1 MARDPRTHGAGGT
14 EGPAR
19 TNEPGRAH
27 EPGRTLGLLAAVS
40 MVIGTVIGSG
50 IFLVTSQMMLSV
62 GSTHKVLAV
71 WVFGG
76 ILTMFGALSYAE
88 LSGAM
93 PHSGAEYV
101 YLKAA
106 YGPVWGFIYGW
117 TITWVAKPGSAAAL
131 ASGGY
136 RYLAEF
142 FPGLNDVVFSVALP
156 IGPGGGPLDIH
167 KGQFL
172 GAGLILLFSG
182 VNMLGT
188 RLGGGMQV
196 AGTGLKVA
204 LIAGIIL
211 GGLATGHGS
220 MANFHSSLPV
230 ASDVHAIGP
239 VPSGTAPSVPIPGSA
254 GATGGVAGFFVA
266 LVAALWAYDGWNT
279 ASMIGSDIQNPQKN
293 LPRALIWGTAAV
305 IAIYVTANLAY
316 LYVLRAPEVAASQ
329 RVAADMMRRVAGS
342 SGAAMVSVAA
352 IVSILAALNGVL
364 ISGSRV
370 PFAMARDG
378 YFFAW
383 VGKIS
388 RFQTPAASLALQGV
402 WSVLLLASGR
412 FEDIIKMVIFTEWI
426 LYGMATAAVLVLR
439 KTRPEMPRPYRV
451 WGYPLVPI
459 VFVLVA
465 AALLYATLRE
475 SPRESGMGLGLIGIG
490 LPFYYYW
497 KRRESGSGAI
507 PGRRKNGLNE

>member
-1 MARDPRTHGAGGT
+1 MALDPHTHEAGGT
-14 EGPAR
+14 PGGAP
-19 TNEPGRAH
+19 EP
-27 EPGRTLGLLAAVS
+27 ERTLGLPAAVS

-62 GSTHKVLAV
+62 GSTPMVLAV

-88 LSGAM
+88 LSAAM
-93 PHSGAEYV
+93 PQSGAEYV

-136 RYLAEF
+136 RYLSEF

-172 GAGLILLFSG
+172 GAGLIILFSA

-188 RLGGGMQV
+188 RLGGGLQV

-204 LIAGIIL
+204 LITGIIL

-220 MANFHSSLPV
+220 IANFHSSLPV
-230 ASDVHAIGP
+230 HSGP
-239 VPSGTAPSVPIPGSA
+239 VHSGVDAARPVHGGADPSGGI
-254 GATGGVAGFFVA
+254 AGFFVA

-293 LPRALIWGTAAV
+293 LPRALIWGTVAV

-316 LYVLRAPEVAASQ
+316 LYVLSAPEVAASQ
-329 RVAADMMRRVAGS
+329 RVAADMMRRVAGPA
-342 SGAAMVSVAA
+342 GAAMVSVAA

-383 VGKIS
+383 VGRIS

-402 WSVLLLASGR
+402 WAVLLLASGR

-426 LYGMATAAVLVLR
+426 LYGMATAGVLVLR

-451 WGYPLVPI
+451 WGYPIVPLA
-459 VFVLVA
+459 FVLVA
-465 AALLYATLRE
+465 GALLYVTLRE
-475 SPRESGMGLGLIGIG
+475 SPRESGMGLGLIALG

-497 KRRESGSGAI
+497 KRRENERD
-507 PGRRKNGLNE
+507 GRRLRG

>member
-1 MARDPRTHGAGGT
+1 MALDPQTY
-14 EGPAR
+14 
-19 TNEPGRAH
+19 
-27 EPGRTLGLLAAVS
+27 EPGRTLGLPAAVS

-62 GSTHKVLAV
+62 GSTPMVLAV

-101 YLKAA
+101 YLKEA

-142 FPGLNDVVFSVALP
+142 FPALNDVVFSVALP
-156 IGPGGGPLDIH
+156 IGPGGGPLDVH

-188 RLGGGMQV
+188 RLGGGLQV
-196 AGTGLKVA
+196 VGTGLKVA

-220 MANFHSSLPV
+220 MANFHSSLPI
-230 ASDVHAIGP
+230 H
-239 VPSGTAPSVPIPGSA
+239 SGTA
-254 GATGGVAGFFVA
+254 GGITGFFVA
-266 LVAALWAYDGWNT
+266 LVASLWAYDGWNT

-293 LPRALIWGTAAV
+293 LPRALIWGTTAV

-316 LYVLRAPEVAASQ
+316 LYVLSAPEVAASQ
-329 RVAADMMRRVAGS
+329 RVAADMMRRVAGP

-383 VGKIS
+383 VGRIS

-451 WGYPLVPI
+451 WGYPLVPT

-465 AALLYATLRE
+465 GALLYATLRE
-475 SPRESGMGLGLIGIG
+475 SPRESGMGLGLIAVG

-497 KRRESGSGAI
+497 KRRENSEGGPSA
-507 PGRRKNGLNE
+507 RR

>member
-1 MARDPRTHGAGGT
+1 MALDPRTHDAGGADQ
-14 EGPAR
+14 GPH
-19 TNEPGRAH
+19 NPGNSGEPGSTH
-27 EPGRTLGLLAAVS
+27 EPGRTLGLPAAVS

-62 GSTHKVLAV
+62 GSTPMVLAV

-88 LSGAM
+88 LSAAM

-142 FPGLNDVVFSVALP
+142 FPALNDVVFSIALP
-156 IGPGGGPLDIH
+156 IGPGGGSLDIH

-188 RLGGGMQV
+188 RLGGGLQV

-220 MANFHSSLPV
+220 LANFHSSLV
-230 ASDVHAIGP
+230 VHTG
-239 VPSGTAPSVPIPGSA
+239 A
-254 GATGGVAGFFVA
+254 GATGGIAGFFVA

-279 ASMIGSDIQNPQKN
+279 ASMIGSEIQNPQKN

-316 LYVLRAPEVAASQ
+316 LYVLGAPEVAASQ
-329 RVAADMMRRVAGS
+329 RVAADMMRRVAGPA
-342 SGAAMVSVAA
+342 GAAMVSVAA

-370 PFAMARDG
+370 SFAMARDG

-383 VGKIS
+383 VGRLS
-388 RFQTPAASLALQGV
+388 GFRTPAASLALQGA

-412 FEDIIKMVIFTEWI
+412 FEDLISMVIFTEWI

-439 KTRPEMPRPYRV
+439 TTRPEMPRPYRV
-451 WGYPLVPI
+451 WGYPLVPLA
-459 VFVLVA
+459 FVLVA
-465 AALLYATLRE
+465 AALLYSTLRE
-475 SPRESGMGLGLIGIG
+475 SPRESGMGLGLIAVG

-497 KRRESGSGAI
+497 KRRE
-507 PGRRKNGLNE
+507 NG

>member
-1 MARDPRTHGAGGT
+1 
-14 EGPAR
+14 
-19 TNEPGRAH
+19 
-27 EPGRTLGLLAAVS
+27 
-40 MVIGTVIGSG
+40 
-50 IFLVTSQMMLSV
+50 
-62 GSTHKVLAV
+62 
-71 WVFGG
+71 
-76 ILTMFGALSYAE
+76 
-88 LSGAM
+88 M

-142 FPGLNDVVFSVALP
+142 FPALNDVVFSVALP

-167 KGQFL
+167 KGQIL

-188 RLGGGMQV
+188 RLGGGLQV

-230 ASDVHAIGP
+230 QSGP
-239 VPSGTAPSVPIPGSA
+239 IHNGA
-254 GATGGVAGFFVA
+254 GATGGIAGFFVA
-266 LVAALWAYDGWNT
+266 LVASLWAYDGWNT

-316 LYVLRAPEVAASQ
+316 LYVLGAPEVAASQ
-329 RVAADMMRRVAGS
+329 RVAADMMRRVAGP

-383 VGKIS
+383 VGRIS

-439 KTRPEMPRPYRV
+439 NTRPDMPRPYRV

-459 VFVLVA
+459 TFVLVA

-475 SPRESGMGLGLIGIG
+475 APRESGMGLGLIAVG

-497 KRRESGSGAI
+497 KRRE
-507 PGRRKNGLNE
+507 NGNGGPPVQT